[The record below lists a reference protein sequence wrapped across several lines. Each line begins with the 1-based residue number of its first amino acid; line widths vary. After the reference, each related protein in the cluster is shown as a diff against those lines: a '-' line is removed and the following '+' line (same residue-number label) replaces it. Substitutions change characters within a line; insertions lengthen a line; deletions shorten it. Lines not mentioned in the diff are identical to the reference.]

1 MKKCCINILI
11 ALSIITTLPI
21 KAQKVALVLSGGGS
35 RGAAHIGVIKALE
48 ENNIPIDCITG
59 TSIGAIVGGLYA
71 AGYSPQEMEILLTS
85 DKFKQWLS
93 GRFDE
98 KYIFYFTQKPNDAS
112 WVTLKFNYDTA
123 WQYILPTNIVSPL
136 MMDYAFMEIFSG
148 AGAVCN
154 ENFDSLFI
162 PFRCLAANIEDNEAY
177 IFRNGNLG
185 EAIRASMTYPFYF
198 KPIRVNDKLMFDG
211 GMYNNFPADVAF
223 SDFKPDVIIGSKV
236 AGNYDSPDEDDIF
249 SQIGNMLMAKTDYQ
263 IPANKGILITPNVE
277 SVNVVDFSKTKNFID
292 SGYNAT
298 IKNIDSIKR
307 LIPRIA
313 NIDSVN
319 KRRTVFTKQYPP
331 LLVDVINI
339 SGVDNRQFA
348 YINRILRKS
357 QSHLFSRK
365 KKIVPIELEKIKPQ
379 YYKLLSEG
387 KIERIYP
394 KLQFNPTTKYYDLK
408 LDVKKE
414 KNILLDFGGNIS
426 SRAINQ
432 AFVQGQFLHWGKRTY
447 KATANLYFGSFYNS
461 AHVRGNIEFPYKTP
475 LLLELS
481 WTYNY
486 FDFYKNRKVFYE
498 DKQPSYLLI
507 NENIISTNLCLP
519 AGNKAKFQIGGNIGN
534 LSDNYYQT
542 NHFGR
547 TDTADR
553 TVFKYMAPEL
563 IFEVNSLNKKQYA
576 NKGTFFQLKANYIIG
591 NEKTTPGST
600 SVNKEIYNKQHEWMY
615 IKLHYLTFPLN
626 TTIYKLGFNT
636 ENVFSNP
643 AFFHNYTASILNAPA
658 YKPIPELN
666 AFFIPN
672 LRAHTYVSA
681 GLINVF
687 SFNRSW
693 DFRLESY
700 VFQPYQEL
708 IQQEDN
714 AAVYGEVFERRYL
727 VNAAGI
733 VFHSPLGPISIM
745 GNYINTGNDP
755 FSVVFNFGYLIFNRK
770 SLH

>member
-1 MKKCCINILI
+1 MKKCCSYNIVLFLLCTI
-11 ALSIITTLPI
+11 FTAQ
-21 KAQKVALVLSGGGS
+21 AQKVALVLSGGGS

-98 KYIFYFTQKPNDAS
+98 KYIYYFTQKPNDAS

-136 MMDYAFMEIFSG
+136 MMDFAFMEIFSG

-162 PFRCLAANIEDNEAY
+162 PFRCVAANIEDNEAY

-211 GMYNNFPADVAF
+211 GMYNNFPADVALA
-223 SDFKPDVIIGSKV
+223 DFKPDVIIGSKV
-236 AGNYDSPDEDDIF
+236 AGNYDSPNEDDIF

-263 IPANKGILITPNVE
+263 IPMNKGILITPKVDP
-277 SVNVVDFSKTKNFID
+277 VNVVDFSKTKTFID

-298 IKNIDSIKR
+298 IQNIDSIKR
-307 LIPRIA
+307 LINRSS
-313 NIDSVN
+313 NVDSVN
-319 KRRTVFTKQYPP
+319 KRRTQFINQYPP
-331 LLVDVINI
+331 LLIDVINI
-339 SGVDNRQFA
+339 SGIDNRQFS

-365 KKIVPIELEKIKPQ
+365 KKIAPIELEKIKPQ
-379 YYKLLSEG
+379 YFRLLNEG
-387 KIERIYP
+387 KVERIYP
-394 KLQFNPTTKYYDLK
+394 KLQYNGMTKYYDLL

-414 KNILLDFGGNIS
+414 KNLILDFGGNIS

-432 AFVQGQFLHWGKRTY
+432 AFVQGQLLHWGKRTY

-475 LLLELS
+475 LKYELS

-498 DKQPSYLLI
+498 DKQPSYLII
-507 NENIISTNLCLP
+507 NENFINTNLCLP
-519 AGNKAKFQIGGNIGN
+519 AGNKAKIQFGGNIGN
-534 LSDNYYQT
+534 LNDNYYQT

-547 TDTADR
+547 TDTADK
-553 TVFKYMAPEL
+553 TVFKFMAPEL
-563 IFEVNSLNKKQYA
+563 IFELNSLNKKQYA
-576 NKGTFFQLKANYIIG
+576 NKGTFFQLKGNYIYG
-591 NEKTTPGST
+591 SEKTTPGST
-600 SVNKEIYNKQHEWMY
+600 SIDKKIYNKHHEWFY
-615 IKLHYLTFPLN
+615 FKLHYLTFPIQ
-626 TTIYKLGFNT
+626 TAYYKLGFNT
-636 ENVFSNP
+636 ENVYSNP
-643 AFFHNYTASILNAPA
+643 AFFNNYSASILNAPS

-681 GLINVF
+681 GLINIC
-687 SFNRSW
+687 SFNRNW
-693 DFRLESY
+693 DLRLESY
-700 VFQPYQEL
+700 IFQPYQEL

-714 AAVYGEVFERRYL
+714 TAVFGAIFERRYL

-745 GNYINTGNDP
+745 GNYINTGNDS

-770 SLH
+770 SIY